1 MRVLNP
7 PWEKYSVM
15 PDQFADSR
23 LLFGRLLAYAE
34 IDFHEK
40 SLGLIKVSQTHIA
53 AVQYTCV
60 YDQIRP

>member
-1 MRVLNP
+1 
-7 PWEKYSVM
+7 M
-15 PDQFADSR
+15 PDQFAGSR

-40 SLGLIKVSQTHIA
+40 YPGLMKGSKTHEVIT
-53 AVQYTCV
+53 AVQYTGA

>member
-1 MRVLNP
+1 
-7 PWEKYSVM
+7 M